1 MNGRMDNKQ
10 IYALGVGHN
19 TPVFIDLAEQSGYEV
34 VGLYH
39 YNNERTGETDHG
51 YKIIG
56 SFEDLFSA
64 EDLSNKNFMLTMGDN
79 DLRCDLIKKIIDKGG
94 CVPSI
99 IHPSAVISKFAKI
112 SPIGVYVSAF
122 SHIQADT
129 EIGDGTIILS
139 GVNISHTNKIGNFCF
154 IAGGATIGAY
164 TIVEDFV
171 FVGQGALTIS
181 GKVKYI
187 KERAYIGARAL
198 VTKSIDSKNVIAGQP
213 AKVIRV
219 LE

>member
-79 DLRCDLIKKIIDKGG
+79 DLRCDLIKKIIDKGYK
-94 CVPSI
+94 SEE
-99 IHPSAVISKFAKI
+99 ISEELINENLDLPECPDVDLLIRTGGEQRLSNYLLWHVAYAEQ
-112 SPIGVYVSAF
+112 VYTNTLWPDYNEEEFTS
-122 SHIQADT
+122 
-129 EIGDGTIILS
+129 
-139 GVNISHTNKIGNFCF
+139 NIENFTKRNRRF
-154 IAGGATIGAY
+154 GA
-164 TIVEDFV
+164 E
-171 FVGQGALTIS
+171 
-181 GKVKYI
+181 K
-187 KERAYIGARAL
+187 
-198 VTKSIDSKNVIAGQP
+198 
-213 AKVIRV
+213 
-219 LE
+219 